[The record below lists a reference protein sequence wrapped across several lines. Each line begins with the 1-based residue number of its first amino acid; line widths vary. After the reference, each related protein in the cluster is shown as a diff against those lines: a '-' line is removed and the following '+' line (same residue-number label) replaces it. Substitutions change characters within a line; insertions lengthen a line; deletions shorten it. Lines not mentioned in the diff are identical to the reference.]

1 MIGAVGQLSYHNFD
15 DVLATLSQALATN
28 NPSLGAIDDL
38 SKHSFLCRGNHM
50 TATYNITE
58 EDIYAFN
65 HYSIAHVPLVKANIR
80 TTGFTF
86 LLFAF
91 LLGIIFLITHD
102 NVFVFVSLFGLT
114 ALSFSMAIYI
124 LVFSKYYIG
133 NTLKGQI
140 KKGVYQKLL
149 GRQSLTPTA
158 QQLHL
163 ITRYSETNYRWGG
176 IDSIELNDTHMFLFV
191 SAAQAIIVPSRA
203 FESKAL
209 WQTFVDEVKEH
220 HSRAIQ
226 QNLAAIAAQQ

>member
-1 MIGAVGQLSYHNFD
+1 
-15 DVLATLSQALATN
+15 
-28 NPSLGAIDDL
+28 
-38 SKHSFLCRGNHM
+38 M

-58 EDIYAFN
+58 EDLYAFN
-65 HYSIAHVPLVKANIR
+65 HYSIAHVPFTKANIR

-102 NVFVFVSLFGLT
+102 NVFVFVTLFGLT
-114 ALSFSMAIYI
+114 ALSFSMAIYTLI
-124 LVFSKYYIG
+124 FSKYYIG
-133 NTLKGQI
+133 NTLKGKI
-140 KKGVYQKLL
+140 KQGLYQKLF

-158 QQLHL
+158 QYLHV
-163 ITRYSETNYRWGG
+163 ITQYMETNYRWEA

-191 SAAQAIIVPSRA
+191 GVAQAIIVPSRA

-220 HSRAIQ
+220 HHRAIQ
-226 QNLAAIAAQQ
+226 QNLAAIAA